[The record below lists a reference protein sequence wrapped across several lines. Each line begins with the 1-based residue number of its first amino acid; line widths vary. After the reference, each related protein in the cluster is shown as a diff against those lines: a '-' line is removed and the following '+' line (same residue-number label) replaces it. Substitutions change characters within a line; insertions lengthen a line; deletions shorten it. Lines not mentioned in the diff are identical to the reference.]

1 MGCGSS
7 KSKEVT
13 EPRSTSPKSLA
24 APPAQPTAAPVPQSS
39 APAKAAVT
47 AAPVS
52 FVQSKLSPIASS
64 YDFAE
69 TLGRGAFAEVKKAVF
84 KPTGDPRA
92 IKIVHKIGLAQD
104 NLDPK
109 HKLRELKVL
118 QELDHPNILRVY
130 ELYEDKNRYYIVM
143 EYCAGGDLFSRLQEV
158 RRFTEVQVGKLMWQ
172 LMSAVAYCHQRFVI
186 HRDLKPE
193 NILLEGREDLT
204 IRIADFGSSSF
215 LDPKKKLSGVHG
227 SAYYI
232 APEVLKE
239 AYNEKCDVWSCG
251 IILYILLTGRPP
263 YSGRS
268 EKEILAAVF
277 DGDLDLT
284 GLQGVGQEARD
295 LVTQM
300 LNRNYR
306 LRISAAEALNH
317 PYITKSK
324 LADAGSGQQLT
335 AALSNLKGFNGA
347 SKLKDAIHTFIATQ
361 IATQADLK
369 DLREAFQ
376 TLDKNGD
383 GRVSREELLTKY
395 RETMSSASAEKEV
408 ADIMTQVDT
417 NNSGFIDYTEF
428 LTASLSKSR
437 HLSQENL
444 ETTFSLFDKDGS
456 GKISAEEL
464 RGMLEGSAAAGD
476 QQWKK
481 VIGEVDRNGDG
492 EIDMKEFKALVL
504 NSL

>member
-7 KSKEVT
+7 KPKEVR
-13 EPRSTSPKSLA
+13 EPEPIPSQTGAA
-24 APPAQPTAAPVPQSS
+24 APPPPAVASKPQTS
-39 APAKAAVT
+39 APAKAPVT
-47 AAPVS
+47 AGSAS
-52 FVQSKLSPIASS
+52 FVQSKLSPIANS
-64 YDFAE
+64 YEFTD
-69 TLGRGAFAEVKKAVF
+69 TLGQGAFAEVKKAVF
-84 KPTGDPRA
+84 KATGDARA
-92 IKIVHKIGLAQD
+92 IKIIHKIGLASES
-104 NLDPK
+104 LDPK

-118 QELDHPNILRVY
+118 KELDHPNILRVF

-143 EYCAGGDLFSRLQEV
+143 EFCAGGDLFSRLQHV
-158 RRFTEVQVGKLMWQ
+158 RRFTEVQVGKIMYQ
-172 LMSAVAYCHQRFVI
+172 LLSAVGYCHQRFII

-193 NILLEGREDLT
+193 NILLEEKEDLT

-239 AYNEKCDVWSCG
+239 AYNEKCDLWSCG
-251 IILYILLTGRPP
+251 IILYILLTGKPP
-263 YSGRS
+263 YHGRT
-268 EKEILAAVF
+268 EKEIIAAVF
-277 DGDLDLT
+277 DGDLDLS

-295 LVTQM
+295 LTTQM

-306 LRISAAEALNH
+306 LRISAAEALKH
-317 PYITKSK
+317 PFILKSRQ
-324 LADAGSGQQLT
+324 ADASSGPQLT
-335 AALSNLKGFNGA
+335 ATLSNLKAFNGA

-383 GRVSREELLTKY
+383 GKVSREELLAKY
-395 RETMSSASAEKEV
+395 RETMSSGSAEKEV
-408 ADIMTQVDT
+408 ADIMTRVDT

-428 LTASLSKSR
+428 LAASLDKAK
-437 HLSQENL
+437 HLSQQNL

-464 RGMLEGSAAAGD
+464 RGMLEGAVGEGD
-476 QQWKK
+476 LRLRQLIQ
-481 VIGEVDRNGDG
+481 EVDQNGDG
-492 EIDMKEFKALVL
+492 EIDLKEFKALVISRL
-504 NSL
+504 

>member
-7 KSKEVT
+7 KSKEVS
-13 EPRSTSPKSLA
+13 EPHPAPPKSVA
-24 APPAQPTAAPVPQSS
+24 VAPALPTAAPAPQST
-39 APAKAAVT
+39 APAKAPVT

-64 YDFAE
+64 YDFSE

-92 IKIVHKIGLAQD
+92 VKIIHKIGLA
-104 NLDPK
+104 NESMDPK

-118 QELDHPNILRVY
+118 QELDHPNILRVF

-143 EYCAGGDLFSRLQEV
+143 EFCAGGDLFSRLQQV
-158 RRFTEVQVGKLMWQ
+158 RRFTEVQVGKLMYQ
-172 LMSAVAYCHQRFVI
+172 LLSAVTYCHQRFVI

-193 NILLEGREDLT
+193 NILLEGTEDLT

-277 DGDLDLT
+277 DGDLDIT

-295 LVTQM
+295 LTTQM
-300 LNRNYR
+300 LNKNYR

-317 PYITKSK
+317 PFITKSK
-324 LADAGSGQQLT
+324 QADASSGQQLT
-335 AALSNLKGFNGA
+335 AALTNLKGFNGA

-376 TLDKNGD
+376 TIDRNGD
-383 GRVSREELLTKY
+383 GKVSREELLAKY
-395 RETMSSASAEKEV
+395 RETMSSTSAEKEV
-408 ADIMTQVDT
+408 AEIMAQVDT

-428 LTASLSKSR
+428 LTASLSKSK
-437 HLSQENL
+437 HLSQDNL

-464 RGMLEGSAAAGD
+464 RGMIEGSAVSGD
-476 QQWKK
+476 QRWKDM
-481 VIGEVDRNGDG
+481 IREVDRNGDG
-492 EIDMKEFKALVL
+492 EIDLKEFKALVL
-504 NSL
+504 SSL